1 MNLSIK
7 HFAYC
12 IFCVII
18 FGLILVIFGGIRDS
32 QGNQGIHNIFA
43 SKFPEGSTDYAQSAE
58 FISSDKVLSMHKPV
72 ITCDAALVEGG
83 IVHGTTVLLSD
94 LIIATEDE
102 KGDGTNLVTLSG
114 DNITVHEIT
123 DKDGN
128 ALPGFAEG
136 DASVVFPKKGVYTL
150 TVTAEYQKGCS
161 SRSKVNVIV
170 KK

>member
-12 IFCVII
+12 VLCVTV
-18 FGLILVIFGGIRDS
+18 FGLLLAMLANVEDEN
-32 QGNQGIHNIFA
+32 GNMGLNNIFA
-43 SKFPEGSTDYAQSAE
+43 SKFPEGNTDYAQSAE
-58 FISSDKVLSMHKPV
+58 FTASDKVLSMHKPV
-72 ITCDAALVEGG
+72 ITCDASFVEGG

-94 LIIATEDE
+94 LVIATEDE
-102 KGDGTNLVTLSG
+102 KGDGADPVALPFEK
-114 DNITVHEIT
+114 ITVHEIT

-136 DASVVFPKKGVYTL
+136 DTSVVFPKKGVYTL

-161 SRSKVNVIV
+161 SRSKVNIIV